1 MVRGYETEK
10 ELVQGWQDKYGIPV
24 VTTGMSHCEAL
35 RAMGIRRFLGLTP
48 YQGAI
53 NDKFA
58 DYFRAAG
65 FDVAAML
72 GIPIDFNRRYDLSRE
87 EIYRHIKTAFLPH
100 RDVDGIYLLSPGGW
114 RIVDVIEAEHD
125 LGVPIIHPV
134 AAGVWSV
141 LKHLGV
147 PHPIKGSGRLL
158 EQFP

>member
-1 MVRGYETEK
+1 MR
-10 ELVQGWQDKYGIPV
+10 GWQDKHGIPV
-24 VTTGMSHCEAL
+24 VTTGMSHFDAL

-58 DYFRAAG
+58 AYFKAAG

-72 GIPIDFNRRYDLSRE
+72 GIPIDFARRYDLSRE
-87 EIYRHIKTAFLPH
+87 EIYRHTRSAFLQH

-114 RIVDVIEAEHD
+114 RIVDVLDAEHD

-147 PHPIKGSGRLL
+147 RHPIKGSGRLL
-158 EQFP
+158 ELFP

>member
-1 MVRGYETEK
+1 MRSAARDGH
-10 ELVQGWQDKYGIPV
+10 
-24 VTTGMSHCEAL
+24 SA
-35 RAMGIRRFLGLTP
+35 FSGLTP

-58 DYFRAAG
+58 DYFKAAG

-72 GIPIDFNRRYDLSRE
+72 GIPIDFKRRYDLSRE
-87 EIYRHIKTAFLPH
+87 EICSHIKNAFQSH
-100 RDVDGIYLLSPGGW
+100 RNVDGIYLLSPGGW

-125 LGVPIIHPV
+125 LDVPIIHPV
-134 AAGVWSV
+134 AAGIWSV